1 MQNVTVGMVAPAFI
15 YFPVWVAQQRGFF
28 QARDIACSIAVA
40 GTTDGVTN
48 ALTSG
53 DTQFAMVT
61 PEGVVRDALKGGP
74 LRLVAGNANKAP
86 LSLIGQ
92 KGLTAVEDL
101 HGKRV
106 GTTSLKEGTA
116 VILQKILGVHGLHYL
131 GDYEFAMVGAHPQ
144 RWEKLQQ
151 GEIEAGLQLLPY
163 DYMAE
168 DAGYPNLGEVA
179 TYVPDYAF
187 TAIAFNTAWSEPN
200 RALAT
205 AVLSALQEAVSW
217 TEKNRDEGAA
227 ILAEANHSTLDY
239 AKRGL
244 KELFAS
250 GAAPRDLRI
259 ARPALEAMFDVM
271 REVELVPK
279 DAKLAYEMC
288 VDDSYLDAAMA
299 GSAR

>member
-48 ALTSG
+48 GLASG

-61 PEGVVRDALKGGP
+61 PEGVVGDALKGGP

-163 DYMAE
+163 NYLAE
-168 DAGYPNLGEVA
+168 DAGIQTSVKPPSTSPTMPSRRSRSTRHGRSQTGRSRQPSFRRCRRRSPGPKRTLTRARRFWPKQA
-179 TYVPDYAF
+179 TRRRSTPHG
-187 TAIAFNTAWSEPN
+187 
-200 RALAT
+200 ALK
-205 AVLSALQEAVSW
+205 SCSP
-217 TEKNRDEGAA
+217 
-227 ILAEANHSTLDY
+227 
-239 AKRGL
+239 
-244 KELFAS
+244 
-250 GAAPRDLRI
+250 AAPRHATFASRGRRWRRCSTSC
-259 ARPALEAMFDVM
+259 AR
-271 REVELVPK
+271 
-279 DAKLAYEMC
+279 
-288 VDDSYLDAAMA
+288 
-299 GSAR
+299 